1 MSSKP
6 YNADPDEY
14 FDQELEVLTELHR
27 AQGRAGA
34 HQRGAAKPGAT
45 DAAAAESGAHQRG
58 AADAAGKRLSQRSIA
73 RALGMSVGLTNAI
86 LKRLSAKGLVMVR
99 RVNQN
104 NVHYLV
110 TPEGIEEISRRSYRY
125 LRRTIGHVVR
135 YRDIFRAFCRE
146 QAAAG
151 TREIV
156 LIGESDLAFILEWSA
171 DKEGIAF
178 RHAPPQEATPH
189 RATSQHATPA
199 GAADEAPDRMLVYAE
214 TYSPRADRLT
224 VLDIATRYADAGH
237 KADL

>member
-1 MSSKP
+1 
-6 YNADPDEY
+6 
-14 FDQELEVLTELHR
+14 
-27 AQGRAGA
+27 
-34 HQRGAAKPGAT
+34 
-45 DAAAAESGAHQRG
+45 
-58 AADAAGKRLSQRSIA
+58 
-73 RALGMSVGLTNAI
+73 MSVGLTNAI

-135 YRDIFRAFCRE
+135 YRDIFRAFCRD

-156 LIGESDLAFILEWSA
+156 LVGESDLAFILEWSA

-178 RHAPPQEATPH
+178 RHA
-189 RATSQHATPA
+189 TSQHAPPQDATPGHTRPA
-199 GAADEAPDRMLVYAE
+199 GASGEAPGRMLVYGE
-214 TYSPRADRLT
+214 TYSPREDRLT